1 VERNP
6 PAPFSKGGE
15 SPGSTYAPLCSKEKK
30 HRVPFT
36 PPLTKGV
43 RGILKP
49 TSLEARRSKGDLLYR
64 VEVPTTDKRGKRIEV
79 MTITEWIIRLSI
91 FGVLALAVLGTVLN
105 LVDAMKKK
113 S

>member
-1 VERNP
+1 VEQNP

-15 SPGSTYAPLCSKEKK
+15 SPGSTYAPLFPKEKK

-43 RGILKP
+43 RGILKSTP
-49 TSLEARRSKGDLLYR
+49 LEARRSKGYLLDR
-64 VEVPTTDKRGKRIEV
+64 TEVTASVKRRGRIEA

-91 FGVLALAVLGTVLN
+91 FGVLALAVLGTVQN
-105 LVDAMKKK
+105 LVDAMRKK